1 MSDYIQKFYKLNEEY
16 NKKLKEYDTTLLEY
30 KTYSKSKV
38 RSSTDYK
45 YWSNHKYIVNFGSL
59 SYTSLSEKD
68 CLLNCVSNNNCLGAS
83 FLKPGS
89 NDINV
94 KGACYIHSS
103 LSDAEN
109 VLQSDDKYTAII
121 DTKRYYVLQLQIINR
136 DLKVI
141 NDKRIK
147 FFTDYN
153 SQLTNNQADTEKSIT
168 AFNKANDDFKTNNN
182 MLKNELSKLGTTDE
196 KNMHSST
203 SYKQENLQF
212 QLLLIVLYAIV
223 FFVFTFFNIDT
234 FTSKIILIVVAIMTF
249 IIIFNNLYQYM
260 Q

>member
-1 MSDYIQKFYKLNEEY
+1 MSYIQTFFELNEEY
-16 NKKLKEYDTTLLEY
+16 NAKLKDYDQMLLEY
-30 KTYSKSKV
+30 NAYSKSNV

-45 YWSNHKYIVNFGSL
+45 YWSNHKYSVNFGSL
-59 SYTSLSEKD
+59 TGTSLSEKD

-83 FLKPGS
+83 FLKPGT
-89 NDINV
+89 
-94 KGACYIHSS
+94 CYIHSS
-103 LSDAEN
+103 LSDTEN
-109 VLQSDDKYTAII
+109 ELKSDVSYTAII
-121 DTKRYYVLQLQIINR
+121 DTKRYYVLQLQKIND
-136 DLKVI
+136 DLKDI
-141 NDKRIK
+141 NTRRIQ
-147 FFTDYN
+147 FFVDN
-153 SQLTNNQADTEKSIT
+153 EGNLTKNQADTQTSIT
-168 AFNKANDDFKTNNN
+168 AFNVANDLFKTNNN

-260 Q
+260 E